1 MTRRDPLV
9 REALLSA
16 AAAALVAS
24 LLAWLGPPGTD
35 LAAHAYQRTLFLQHG
50 FTLWNNFWYA
60 GRYSF
65 VTYSLLYYPLAAW
78 LGIKLLAVATI
89 ALAALAFAVV
99 LGREWGP
106 TARWSSR
113 SFAVVWAGIVLSAA
127 FPFALGIA
135 TALLAIWALQSG
147 GRWRPVALAV
157 LTLAASPLAFLLL
170 VVVLTGIALAR
181 REALR
186 RNWVPVAGV
195 AAAGLGE
202 VVLWRI
208 FPGGGRFPFSFAEAA
223 AGIAFCLVGLFFTWR
238 IESARIL
245 RFVFGVYLAAYVAS
259 YLIPSA
265 IGENVGRLRFAAIPL
280 AVLVFSL
287 RKWRPLV
294 PGIAVLLLAVSWNVT
309 PLAASYFKN
318 GSDVTAKAGTWPVAI
333 SYLHAHLGAS
343 FRVEAVDTATH
354 WPAVYLA
361 DAGIPIA
368 RGWFRQDDFPQ
379 NKVLYDKLGARAYLG
394 WLHGLGVK
402 YVVLS
407 DSTPDYSARGE
418 ARLLRSGRSGLKPV
432 LHTASLTIFAVP
444 HARPIITGPAHP
456 RLASLTGSRMS
467 AVLHRR
473 GTYRIAVRYSPYW
486 RASHGCLS
494 KGKDGYLRLATHHA
508 QTVGLTFEVDAGR
521 ALNQLA
527 GGSPECTFPKS

>member
-1 MTRRDPLV
+1 VTRAHPLA

-24 LLAWLGPPGTD
+24 LLVWLGPPGTD

-89 ALAALAFAVV
+89 ALASLAFAVV

-127 FPFALGIA
+127 FPFALGMAI
-135 TALLAIWALQSG
+135 ALLALWALQSHA
-147 GRWRPVALAV
+147 RWRAVALAA

-170 VVVLTGIALAR
+170 VVVLSGIALAR
-181 REALR
+181 RDALR

-195 AAAGLGE
+195 ALAGLAE
-202 VVLWRI
+202 LVLWRL
-208 FPGGGRFPFSFAEAA
+208 FPGGGRFPFSFAEAS
-223 AGIAFCLVGLFFTWR
+223 AGVAFCVVGLVFTWR
-238 IESARIL
+238 VESARVL
-245 RFVFGVYLAAYVAS
+245 RFVFAVYLAAYVAS

-287 RKWRPLV
+287 RRWRPLV
-294 PGIAVLLLAVSWNVT
+294 PGIVVVLLAVSWNVT
-309 PLAASYFKN
+309 PLAASYYRD
-318 GSDVTAKAGTWPVAI
+318 GSDVTSQARTWPAAI
-333 SYLHAHLGAS
+333 AFLHRHLGAS
-343 FRVEAVDTATH
+343 YRVEAVDTATH

-379 NKVLYDKLGARAYLG
+379 NEVLYDTLGAKTYLG
-394 WLHGLGVK
+394 WLHRLGVK

-407 DSTPDYSARGE
+407 DATPDYSARGE
-418 ARLLRSGRSGLKPV
+418 ARLLRSGRSGLTPV
-432 LHTASLTIFAVP
+432 KHTASLTIFAVP

-456 RLASLTGSRMS
+456 RLASLTGSHIR
-467 AVLHRR
+467 AIVHRR

-494 KGKDGYLRLATHHA
+494 KGGDGMLRLATRRA
-508 QTVGLTFEVDAGR
+508 ETVKLVFEIDATR
-521 ALNQLA
+521 ALRQLA
-527 GGSPECTFPKS
+527 GDSPTCTLH